1 MNQLT
6 KTDFMLYLSCP
17 KSLWV
22 LKNDRKN
29 YTEGEFSLF
38 AEKLKKEGYEVED
51 YVKMVFD
58 NDDNREAD
66 FQASF
71 ESQDGLYSRVDA
83 LESLPNGKNIL
94 YEIKSATNPKKEF
107 IKDICFQKI
116 CCEKTGTKIDKT
128 YLVHLNKKYIKVGKI
143 IPEELIVFKDVT
155 DEVESIYEET
165 KIEIDEALSFLKL
178 PKINI
183 NSCSCIEKSRSNHCD
198 TFGYFNNTI
207 SKTSIYMLPRL
218 SNKKRLDLL
227 EKNIFELKDIPK
239 DYDLSDI
246 QENVWI
252 SAKLNKPQINIKDI
266 MDLLATY
273 EYPIHFFDYETYG
286 SAIPLVDG
294 VSPHK
299 QFPVQYSLHVLNQ
312 DGLLTHKEF
321 LQETARLSYNLV
333 EKMEEDFGKIGSIV
347 TWHASFEKTQNKEM
361 AKWFPDKV
369 GFLNNLNDRIV
380 DLEDFFKKSYVDVGF
395 NGSTSIKKVLPIV
408 CPNENG
414 YSNLEINSG
423 SEAMDAWKRM
433 IDEKND
439 KAEILAR
446 DLLEYCKMDTLAMV
460 EIFKF
465 LKMLSNNV

>member
-51 YVKMVFD
+51 YVKMFFD
-58 NDDNREAD
+58 NDANREAN

-128 YLVHLNKKYIKVGKI
+128 YLVHLNKKYIKVEKI
-143 IPEELIVFKDVT
+143 IPEELIVFRDVT
-155 DEVESIYEET
+155 DEVENIYEET
-165 KIEIDEALSFLKL
+165 KIEIDEALSFLSL

-183 NSCSCIEKSRSNHCD
+183 NSCSCIEKSRSKHCD

-218 SNKKRLDLL
+218 SNKKRLDLI

-246 QENVWI
+246 QENVLL
-252 SAKLNKPQINIKDI
+252 SANLNKPQINTKDI
-266 MDLLATY
+266 INLLETY

-294 VSPHK
+294 ISPHK

-312 DGLLTHKEF
+312 DGSLTHKEF
-321 LQETARLSYNLV
+321 LQKNARLPYNLI
-333 EKMEEDFGKIGSIV
+333 EKMEVDFGRTGSIA
-347 TWHASFEKTQNKEM
+347 TWHASFEKSQNNEM
-361 AKWFPDKV
+361 AKWFPDKAY
-369 GFLNNLNDRIV
+369 FLNKLNDRIV

-408 CPNENG
+408 CPNEQG
-414 YSNLEINSG
+414 YVDLEINNG
-423 SEAMDAWKRM
+423 SAAMDAWKRM
-433 IDEKND
+433 IEANID
-439 KAEILAR
+439 KSKILAR

-465 LKMLSNNV
+465 LKILSNNV

>member
-1 MNQLT
+1 MYKLT
-6 KTDFMLYLSCP
+6 KTDFMLFLSCP

-29 YTEGEFSLF
+29 YTEGEFTLF
-38 AEKLKKEGYEVED
+38 AKKLQDEGYEVED
-51 YVKMVFD
+51 YVKMFFD
-58 NDDNREAD
+58 NDANREAD

-128 YLVHLNKKYIKVGKI
+128 YLVHLNKKYIKVEKI
-143 IPEELIVFKDVT
+143 IPEELIVFRDVT
-155 DEVESIYEET
+155 DEVENIYEET
-165 KIEIDEALSFLKL
+165 KIEIDEALSFLSL

-183 NSCSCIEKSRSNHCD
+183 NSCSCIEKSRSKHCD

-218 SNKKRLDLL
+218 SNKKRLDLI

-246 QENVWI
+246 QENVLL
-252 SAKLNKPQINIKDI
+252 SANLNKPQINTKDI
-266 MDLLATY
+266 INLLETY

-294 VSPHK
+294 ISPHK

-312 DGLLTHKEF
+312 DGSLTHKEF
-321 LQETARLSYNLV
+321 LQKNARLPYNLI
-333 EKMEEDFGKIGSIV
+333 EKMEVDLGSTGSIA
-347 TWHASFEKTQNKEM
+347 TWHASFEKSQNNEM
-361 AKWFPDKV
+361 AKWFPDKAN
-369 GFLNNLNDRIV
+369 FLNKLNDRIV

-395 NGSTSIKKVLPIV
+395 EGSTSIKRVLPIV
-408 CPNENG
+408 CPNEQG
-414 YSNLEINSG
+414 YVGLEINNG
-423 SEAMDAWKRM
+423 SAAMDAWKRM
-433 IDEKND
+433 IEANID
-439 KAEILAR
+439 KSKILAK

-465 LKMLSNNV
+465 LKNISNNV